1 MAIYYFDEKSENWN
15 YVETK
20 NNPSKNILTANLDQ
34 FHAVTII
41 QDLIPPQIL
50 NTYPANG
57 GHYEG
62 KEIKKLIIDIED
74 TISGIEP
81 KEKSISIKLNGTK
94 LFCAYQPVKKQITY
108 DLDRG
113 LNDGEHTLDIT
124 IIDRVGNQT
133 NRLIYFTCK

>member
-1 MAIYYFDEKSENWN
+1 MNPKSSAITPKS
-15 YVETK
+15 TK
-20 NNPSKNILTANLDQ
+20 NPLS
-34 FHAVTII
+34 
-41 QDLIPPQIL
+41 
-50 NTYPANG
+50 
-57 GHYEG
+57 
-62 KEIKKLIIDIED
+62 
-74 TISGIEP
+74 IEP